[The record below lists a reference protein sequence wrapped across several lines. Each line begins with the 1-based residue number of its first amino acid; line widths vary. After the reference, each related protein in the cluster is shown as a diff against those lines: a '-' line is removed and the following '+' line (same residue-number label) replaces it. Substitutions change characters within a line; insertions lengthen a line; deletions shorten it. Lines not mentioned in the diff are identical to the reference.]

1 MAKIWRLTY
10 KQYYGIRGNFWT
22 KTVDIHDEDKF
33 NREIKKLKD
42 NEGTIEFF
50 ESTEKIDLSSY
61 ISSIMRDNQLDSLL
75 VVVDEK
81 STLYSNFVS
90 LLEHAQIIADPKV
103 RTIDCSYNNQGA
115 TGYSSSYLKILI
127 NEWDFLK
134 KSDDA
139 LVKKFFAK
147 YRTYL
152 LNYAND
158 SYEWYKTLLQVYNYA
173 DIKPVS
179 FLSYDYDTT
188 ARRHK
193 QVRKIIKDLTENQKN
208 NYFLAKENL
217 KKIKLAE
224 KKKKKTDEVSN

>member
-10 KQYYGIRGNFWT
+10 KQYYGTRGNFWT

-42 NEGTIEFF
+42 NEGSIEIF
-50 ESTEKIDLSSY
+50 ESTQKIDLSSY

-75 VVVDEK
+75 VVTDDK

-90 LLEHAQIIADPKV
+90 LLQNAHVVADRRGGNV
-103 RTIDCSYNNQGA
+103 DGV
-115 TGYSSSYLKILI
+115 TGYSSSYLKMLI
-127 NEWDFLK
+127 NEWEFLK

-152 LNYAND
+152 LHYAND
-158 SYEWYKTLLQVYNYA
+158 SVEWYQTLLSIYNFA
-173 DIKPVS
+173 DIKPIYTSNWTYNRV
-179 FLSYDYDTT
+179 TN
-188 ARRHK
+188 RHESVK
-193 QVRKIIKDLTENQKN
+193 KLVLDLTDEQKKN
-208 NYFLAKENL
+208 FFIAKKAVKEM
-217 KKIKLAE
+217 KSKE
-224 KKKKKTDEVSN
+224 KN

>member
-10 KQYYGIRGNFWT
+10 KQYYGTRGNFWT

-42 NEGTIEFF
+42 TEGSIEIF
-50 ESTEKIDLSSY
+50 ESIEKIDLNSF

-75 VVVDEK
+75 VVTDDK

-90 LLEHAQIIADPKV
+90 LLENAEVVADKRGGNV
-103 RTIDCSYNNQGA
+103 EGI
-115 TGYSSSYLKILI
+115 TGYSSSYLKMLI
-127 NEWDFLK
+127 NEWEFLK
-134 KSDDA
+134 KSDDV

-158 SYEWYKTLLQVYNYA
+158 SYEWYETLLQVYNYA
-173 DIKPVS
+173 DIKPVTI
-179 FLSYDYDTT
+179 LSYEYDTV

-193 QVRKIIKDLTENQKN
+193 QVRKLIKDLTDTQKKN
-208 NYFLAKENL
+208 FFSAKKSVKEMKAKEKKL
-217 KKIKLAE
+217 KK
-224 KKKKKTDEVSN
+224 

>member
-10 KQYYGIRGNFWT
+10 KQYYGTRGNFWT
-22 KTVDIHDEDKF
+22 KTVDFNDEDKF

-75 VVVDEK
+75 VVADEK

-90 LLEHAQIIADPKV
+90 LLEHAQIIADPRG
-103 RTIDCSYNNQGA
+103 RTIDSSYNNQGA

-127 NEWDFLK
+127 NEWEFLK

-158 SYEWYKTLLQVYNYA
+158 SYEWYETILQVYNYA

-208 NYFLAKENL
+208 NFFNAKKVVKEM
-217 KKIKLAE
+217 KTKIKKM
-224 KKKKKTDEVSN
+224 KKNNEL

>member
-10 KQYYGIRGNFWT
+10 KQYYGTRGNFWT

-42 NEGTIEFF
+42 NEGSIEIF
-50 ESTEKIDLSSY
+50 ESTQKIDLSSY

-75 VVVDEK
+75 VVTDDK

-90 LLEHAQIIADPKV
+90 LLENAQVVADAKGRSFV
-103 RTIDCSYNNQGA
+103 EGI
-115 TGYSSSYLKILI
+115 TGYSSSYLKMLI
-127 NEWDFLK
+127 NEWEFLK

-158 SYEWYKTLLQVYNYA
+158 SYEWYETLLQVYNYA
-173 DIKPVS
+173 DIKPVTM
-179 FLSYDYDTT
+179 LSYEYDTV

-193 QVRKIIKDLTENQKN
+193 QVRKLIKDLTDEQKKN
-208 NYFLAKENL
+208 FFIAKKAVKEMKAKEKKL
-217 KKIKLAE
+217 K
-224 KKKKKTDEVSN
+224 N

>member
-10 KQYYGIRGNFWT
+10 KQYYGTRGNFWT
-22 KTVDIHDEDKF
+22 KTVDYHDEDKF

-42 NEGTIEFF
+42 SEGTIEFF

-75 VVVDEK
+75 VVADEK
-81 STLYSNFVS
+81 SNLYSNFVS
-90 LLEHAQIIADPKV
+90 LLEHAQIIADPRG
-103 RTIDCSYNNQGA
+103 RTIDSSYNNQGA

-127 NEWDFLK
+127 NEWEFLK
-134 KSDDA
+134 KSDDS

-158 SYEWYKTLLQVYNYA
+158 SYEWYETLLQVYNYA

-208 NYFLAKENL
+208 NFFNAKKVVKEMKTKEKKL
-217 KKIKLAE
+217 KKNNEL
-224 KKKKKTDEVSN
+224 